1 MDPRVKPEEDITKRR
16 NFMRHYLAIF
26 LLFTLIMVTSIKATT
41 PYIVNA
47 GDTVEIRVMGHNEL
61 TLKQEVTPDHTL
73 SVPSIGRISVEGK
86 TLQAIDDTLNAAY
99 GKFFDKPN
107 VVVILTPKKPETPPA
122 TMIYVVLYDVGK
134 QTWEVKKTE
143 SVAEAR
149 AYLGNQPFEIQRTT
163 AEGSAT
169 NITGTLATAIF
180 PGDVVTVRIGKEP
193 DFWQDNWYKVLTATS
208 IVLSLYGAWH

>member
-1 MDPRVKPEEDITKRR
+1 MTQ
-16 NFMRHYLAIF
+16 MRHYLAIL
-26 LLFTLIMVTSIKATT
+26 LLFTLTMLTPIKAAT
-41 PYIVNA
+41 PYILNA

-73 SVPSIGRISVEGK
+73 SAPLIGRISVEGK

-107 VVVILTPKKPETPPA
+107 VVVLLTPQKETASKP

-134 QTWEVKKTE
+134 QTKEVKKTE

-149 AYLGNQPFEIQRTT
+149 AYIGDQPFDLQRTT

-169 NITGTLATAIF
+169 NIPGTLATAIL
-180 PGDVVTVRIGKEP
+180 PGDIVTVRVGKEP
-193 DFWQDNWYKVLTATS
+193 DFLEQNWYKLLTGASVILS
-208 IVLSLYGAWH
+208 IYNAAHH